1 MSERYVLLARVG
13 KKLQLFSLITNEK
26 PSSIVRTGYRMLK
39 AKCGDMPVKILMV
52 LDLPAWVSDVCHAA
66 DHSEAKVGSKLLA
79 ANL

>member
-26 PSSIVRTGYRMLK
+26 PTSIVRIGYRMLK
-39 AKCGDMPVKILMV
+39 AKCGEMPVKILMV
-52 LDLPAWVSDVCHAA
+52 LDLPTWVSDVCHAGP
-66 DHSEAKVGSKLLA
+66 SEAKTAGASLLT